1 MHYGRQNENDK
12 LEDFQAK
19 IKMKYHGK
27 TAIFSGFPRFR
38 GQRWPMDGVNKINI
52 LSIFDTIKHFRR
64 IFHTCQVLKVR
75 LRDIAK
81 KFFEPHSGE
90 KNFLDLLGGMLPQK
104 ILIG

>member
-1 MHYGRQNENDK
+1 MHYGRQKENDK

-19 IKMKYHGK
+19 IKMKYHDK

-90 KNFLDLLGGMLPQK
+90 YPLTPIKAMARQ
-104 ILIG
+104 

>member
-1 MHYGRQNENDK
+1 MAKQRFFQ
-12 LEDFQAK
+12 DFQ
-19 IKMKYHGK
+19 G
-27 TAIFSGFPRFR
+27 SVDS
-38 GQRWPMDGVNKINI
+38 DGLWTVSKKINI

-75 LRDIAK
+75 LRDIAE